1 MNTNMVSNPKTPVPE
16 TPQMNDR
23 DYLNDVL
30 ECEKNLSNNLAIAMN
45 EASHNALFQEIF
57 QMFREC
63 KTCVRD
69 LFNLMF
75 QKGWYSLE
83 KAEAQKIN
91 QKYTELSQKLNQ
103 LP

>member
-1 MNTNMVSNPKTPVPE
+1 MNNNIISNPKTPVPE
-16 TPQMNDR
+16 TKEMNDC

-45 EASHNALFQEIF
+45 EASHDALYQEIF
-57 QMFREC
+57 QIFSDC
-63 KTCVRD
+63 KTSVRE

-91 QKYTELSQKLNQ
+91 QKYNEISQKLNQ